1 MVNQAGITGK
11 LALLCFVT
19 GVLTP
24 FLLQSS
30 RVNDTAL
37 ATVFGLVGWITQTGK
52 PATILS
58 AILLASALLLNL
70 VKMPS
75 KGGEITPKGL
85 GSDYYI
91 KHLNLR

>member
-1 MVNQAGITGK
+1 MVNQAGVTGK
-11 LALLCFVT
+11 LALLCFV
-19 GVLTP
+19 
-24 FLLQSS
+24 
-30 RVNDTAL
+30 
-37 ATVFGLVGWITQTGK
+37 TVFGLVGWITQTGK